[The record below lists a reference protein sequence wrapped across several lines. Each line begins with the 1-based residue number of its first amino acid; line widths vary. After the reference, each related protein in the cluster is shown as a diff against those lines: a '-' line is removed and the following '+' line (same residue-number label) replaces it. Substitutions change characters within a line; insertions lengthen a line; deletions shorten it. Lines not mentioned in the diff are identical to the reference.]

1 MDTERY
7 NRQLILKGFGETAQ
21 QQLAEA
27 KVLVIGVGGLGCPA
41 LQYLVAAGV
50 GKIGLVDGDL
60 VSLSNLHRQIL
71 FTTADVG
78 KLKVE
83 IARQRLQEIN
93 PQIEIETYPNFITQ
107 ENALAIFSQYDAILD
122 GTDNFESRY
131 LINDAC
137 ALIQKPLIFAAVSG
151 FEGQLAIFNV
161 TDQNGVQTN
170 YRDLFPVQPSKGEIP
185 NCAENGVLGVLPGI
199 IGTMMATEAI
209 KLITGIGKPLVNKI
223 LNYNLLNQEVY
234 TITISPSP
242 AQSYILPTNNDEFLK
257 MNYDT
262 NVQRNLRQVLEIDID
277 EFENLQKENATLI
290 VDVRETYEVPV
301 LNLVGYKQVPMSVFK
316 NFLDQVIEEENIVL
330 LCQHGIRSLAAAEEL
345 HEKYGDKKHIYSL
358 KGGIIRWKNYFTTT
372 P

>member
-21 QQLAEA
+21 QKLADA
-27 KVLVIGVGGLGCPA
+27 KVLIIGVGGLGCPA
-41 LQYLVAAGV
+41 LQYLVASGI
-50 GKIGLVDGDL
+50 GKIGMVDGDR

-83 IARQRLQEIN
+83 VASKRLNELN
-93 PQIEIETYPNFITQ
+93 PQIGIEAYPNFITQ
-107 ENALAIFSQYDAILD
+107 TNALQIFSQYDLIID

-137 ALIQKPLIFAAVSG
+137 ALLQKPLIFAAVSG
-151 FEGQLAIFNV
+151 FEGQLAIFNIE
-161 TDQNGVQTN
+161 DQNGVKTN
-170 YRDLFPVQPSKGEIP
+170 YRDLFPIQPGKGEIP
-185 NCAENGVLGVLPGI
+185 NCAENGILGVLPGI

-209 KLITGIGKPLVNKI
+209 KLITGIGEALINQI
-223 LNYNLLNQEVY
+223 LNYNLLNQQVY
-234 TITISPSP
+234 TITITPSP
-242 AQSYILPTNNDEFLK
+242 NNTYKLPSNQNEFLN
-257 MNYDT
+257 MNYGS
-262 NVQRNLRQVLEIDID
+262 NVQSKAKQVVEIDID
-277 EFENLQKENATLI
+277 EFENLQKKKSTLI
-290 VDVRETYEVPV
+290 IDVRETYEVPV
-301 LNLVGYKQVPMSVFK
+301 LNLSDYKQVPMSVFES
-316 NFLDQVIEEENIVL
+316 FLNQDIEQENIVL

-358 KGGIIRWKNYFTTT
+358 KGGVIRWKKYFTTT